1 MVKKCF
7 CLILLVLLLASSVGL
22 RNVAGFSEPPI
33 DNPGLSNIPIEE
45 TESFKNG
52 MRPPEEYPHEALT
65 LEDLLCLFEEE
76 IDPLDITIIEAINL
90 QVPHYY
96 QNQQPWS
103 NHIMQTCG
111 LTIGSAGCALTSFTM
126 VANYLGSNDNPG
138 QANTKLGNDACPFA
152 WFSAATKFGITYDTD
167 YNADPIP
174 ESGGKT
180 WILGELRKGN
190 PVIVGYKKS
199 TGDLHYVVCWGYT
212 CIMSQGH
219 LYEYYA
225 IHDPTYGS
233 KEQHSLDGYLSQG
246 YYLRNLRVYR
256 K

>member
-1 MVKKCF
+1 MAKKGV
-7 CLILLVLLLASSVGL
+7 CLILLVFLLASLVGL
-22 RNVAGFSEPPI
+22 RNVASFSEPPI
-33 DNPGLSNIPIEE
+33 DNSGLSSIPIEE
-45 TESFKNG
+45 TKSFKNG
-52 MRPPEEYPHEALT
+52 MRPAEEYSHEALSV
-65 LEDLLCLFEEE
+65 EDLLYLFEEE

-96 QNQQPWS
+96 QNEQSWS

-138 QANTKLGNDACPFA
+138 QANTKLGDYACDFHWYAPESIYGF
-152 WFSAATKFGITYDTD
+152 TYGPEF
-167 YNADPIP
+167 NANPIP
-174 ESGGKT
+174 ESGGKA

-190 PVIVGYKKS
+190 PVIVGYRKP
-199 TGDLHYVVCWGYT
+199 TGGLHYVVCWAYT

-233 KEQHSLDGYLSQG
+233 NEQYSLDGYLDQG